1 MGVGS
6 AFLHQRYHNVLSIS
20 YYPGDT
26 AFFRYWRG
34 FGDGF
39 ASPSLIAF
47 QEKHVS
53 AKPATAAPQD
63 PLADA

>member
-1 MGVGS
+1 MAVGS
-6 AFLHQRYHNVLSIS
+6 AFLHERYHNVLSIS

-53 AKPATAAPQD
+53 QTSH
-63 PLADA
+63 